1 MMRVWNRPARVWDG
15 FDAFSFI
22 VSACF
27 VCWAF
32 SFAGAFGPDFKIT
45 IRSLQFA
52 VDTKFILLTAAT
64 FLPALYCF
72 LVYPEVRSSLKK
84 VDANWIVYLAAI
96 ATGLSLPFL
105 SYPGSHYSD
114 FPWGRD
120 VAIHLGRVFAWNVFL
135 APFWEEIV
143 WRGCFLKRVRSFSS
157 ASGGILLMSLGW
169 TIWHGGYI
177 AYLYGGG
184 IPVEVLRI
192 LPLTYFCAGI
202 ILGSVFELGK
212 GSLWPCVLLH
222 TSLNAA
228 TTVYYTTFNRAYELG
243 SYVSE
248 LIFAAIVAAV
258 FFWLAVRGKRSLQLG
273 AVASSLV
280 IKEQ

>member
-1 MMRVWNRPARVWDG
+1 MMRVWNRSARVWNG
-15 FDAFSFI
+15 FAAFSFI
-22 VSACF
+22 ISACF
-27 VCWAF
+27 VCWAL
-32 SFAGAFGPDFKIT
+32 SFAAAFGPDFTIT
-45 IRSLQFA
+45 IHNPEFS

-72 LVYPEVRSSLKK
+72 FVYPEVRSSLKK
-84 VDANWIVYLAAI
+84 VNASWMVYLAAI
-96 ATGLSLPFL
+96 AIGLSLPFL

-120 VAIHLGRVFAWNVFL
+120 VATHLGRVFAWNIFL

-157 ASGGILLMSLGW
+157 ASGGILLMSVGW

-177 AYLYGGG
+177 AYLYSGG
-184 IPVEVLRI
+184 IPVEALRI
-192 LPLTYFCAGI
+192 LPLTYFCVGI
-202 ILGSVFELGK
+202 ILGSVFELGT
-212 GSLWPCVLLH
+212 GSIWPCVLLH

-228 TTVYYTTFNRAYELG
+228 TTIYYTTFNRAYESS

-248 LIFAAIVAAV
+248 LIFAAIFAAV
-258 FFWLAVRGKRSLQLG
+258 FFWLAVRDRRSSQL
-273 AVASSLV
+273 AAAASSTV
-280 IKEQ
+280 R